1 MKKLFFTFAALI
13 AFAFSASAQFNL
25 KDAVNA
31 LSGSS
36 SGQSTAGDVVSTIGG
51 LLGGNKVDIKSLTG
65 TWAYSAPAV
74 TFESDNLLKKAG
86 GAAASSVIVNKIK
99 PYYQKFGVPGTTIE
113 IKADSTMTITKG
125 KMKVSGTL
133 EPQSEAGKF
142 LLNIKALGKVP
153 AGKITVYISGNSNK
167 IQITAAA
174 DKLLSL
180 VSKIG
185 KLSGNSTLKTVSSIA
200 DSYEG
205 LNLGMEMTKSK

>member
-1 MKKLFFTFAALI
+1 
-13 AFAFSASAQFNL
+13 
-25 KDAVNA
+25 V
-31 LSGSS
+31 
-36 SGQSTAGDVVSTIGG
+36 
-51 LLGGNKVDIKSLTG
+51 
-65 TWAYSAPAV
+65 
-74 TFESDNLLKKAG
+74 
-86 GAAASSVIVNKIK
+86 GAAAASVIVNKIK
-99 PYYQKFGVPGTTIE
+99 PYYQKFGVPGTTVE

>member
-1 MKKLFFTFAALI
+1 
-13 AFAFSASAQFNL
+13 
-25 KDAVNA
+25 
-31 LSGSS
+31 
-36 SGQSTAGDVVSTIGG
+36 
-51 LLGGNKVDIKSLTG
+51 
-65 TWAYSAPAV
+65 
-74 TFESDNLLKKAG
+74 
-86 GAAASSVIVNKIK
+86 
-99 PYYQKFGVPGTTIE
+99 
-113 IKADSTMTITKG
+113 
-125 KMKVSGTL
+125 
-133 EPQSEAGKF
+133 
-142 LLNIKALGKVP
+142 NIKALGKVP

>member
-1 MKKLFFTFAALI
+1 MKKLFFSFVALL

-36 SGQSTAGDVVSTIGG
+36 SGKSTAGDVVSTIGG

-65 TWAYSAPAV
+65 TWVYSAPAV

-99 PYYQKFGVPGTTIE
+99 PYYQKFGVPGTTVE